1 MHQNNYKENSTYL
14 INTSILA
21 YLLKKRLNLRRY
33 YIYIFL
39 LFIAAINIQIH
50 GQEAHFT
57 QFYANPLYLAP
68 SFAGAT
74 EQHRIGFNFR
84 DQWPSVPGTNTF
96 VTYSFAYDHY
106 FSNFNSGVGVFFM
119 NDVAGSLSLS
129 NLKFGLMY
137 SYDFQVFNFWH
148 IRPGA
153 TFAYFQKS
161 VNVPQTAWYTSI
173 QSDGSL
179 TETGNLPKEPFWE
192 FDASASVLIY
202 ADKIWF
208 GSSVDHLTKPRDAF
222 DADNDSRLLPKV
234 SLFGGYQIIRKGRL
248 LKPIDET
255 VSVAFLYKNQ
265 YLNQTL
271 DDSTNQANPKASLD
285 LKNTDQLDLGLYWF
299 KSPLVFGLW
308 YRGLPVRFGKY
319 EGEKKT
325 GEKVGDMLAVIVGV
339 KVPQFS
345 VGYSYDFTISRLVG
359 QTGGAHEISMIYE
372 FKTSRRRKIHAIPC
386 PEF

>member
-1 MHQNNYKENSTYL
+1 MKSIKYIWIIAL
-14 INTSILA
+14 FICINTT
-21 YLLKKRLNLRRY
+21 N
-33 YIYIFL
+33 
-39 LFIAAINIQIH
+39 

-57 QFYANPLYLAP
+57 QFYANALYLAP

-74 EQHRIGFNFR
+74 EQHRIASNFR

-96 VTYSFAYDHY
+96 VTYSFAYDHF
-106 FSNFNSGVGVFFM
+106 FSNFNSGVGLYFM
-119 NDVAGSLSLS
+119 NDVAGSMSLS
-129 NLKFGLMY
+129 NMKFGLMY

-153 TFAYFQKS
+153 TFAYFQR
-161 VNVPQTAWYTSI
+161 SI
-173 QSDGSL
+173 SFNNTQLYSSIDNGS
-179 TETGNLPKEPFWE
+179 TIITGSEEFSPFWE

-208 GSSVDHLTKPRDAF
+208 GTCVDHLTKPRDAF
-222 DADNDSRLLPKV
+222 DGSQTIPPKFT
-234 SLFGGYQIIRKGRL
+234 LFGGYQVIRKGRL

-255 VSVAFLYKNQ
+255 VSLAFLYKNQ
-265 YLNQTL
+265 
-271 DDSTNQANPKASLD
+271 SKV
-285 LKNTDQLDLGLYWF
+285 DQLDLGLYWF

-308 YRGLPVRFGKY
+308 YRGIPVIND
-319 EGEKKT
+319 
-325 GEKVGDMLAVIVGV
+325 EKVGDMLAVLVGV

-345 VGYSYDFTISRLVG
+345 IGYSYDFTISRLVG
-359 QTGGAHEISMIYE
+359 QTGGAHEVSMVYE